1 MLSDHPATPV
11 LAVTD
16 LERAK
21 AYYEDTLG
29 FVPDANPGPE
39 GVVYTAGGVRFL
51 VYQSSY
57 AGTNRA
63 TAIGFQIP
71 PDAFDA
77 EVADLRARGVT
88 FETYDMPEVVFQ
100 DGVAT
105 YEGMRT
111 AWFEDPFGNIL
122 NIESG
127 TP

>member
-21 AYYEDTLG
+21 AFYEDTLG
-29 FVPDANPGPE
+29 FTPDADPGPE

-51 VYQSSY
+51 VYRSSY

-63 TAIGFQIP
+63 TAMGFQIT

-77 EVADLRARGVT
+77 EVADLRSRGVR
-88 FETYDMPEVVFQ
+88 FETYDMPEVVFT
-100 DGVAT
+100 DGVASMG
-105 YEGMRT
+105 GMRA

-122 NIESG
+122 NIESS
-127 TP
+127 TR